1 MIKKLSTRRLPF
13 LLLFLL
19 LLLLS
24 TGTGRA
30 QVKSYYWERFDVD
43 VQVMENGNLFVTET
57 QTLNFSGA
65 PFTFGFRKVPTGRNG
80 RNEGIS
86 QVSVNEGDISY
97 EQSSSEQPY
106 TFSVDENSG
115 ETEIYWYFPPTT
127 GSNRYTIS
135 YLVEGA
141 VRTEASGDQVLWNAL
156 PADLGA
162 RVQNGRMTITLPEG
176 VQAAS
181 TTALF
186 GGNEGN
192 LQTTV
197 SENGRRVTFELLQA
211 RPAGTAV
218 EVGVRFPN
226 GQLNVSVPSWQRAEQ
241 IADVFNLVFL
251 IVGLLLLV
259 GGPLLILL
267 LWYSYGRD
275 PDVGPVP
282 DYLPEPPDETRPAVV
297 GTLIDE
303 TAHIHDIM
311 STLVDLARRGY
322 LTMTETEKNKNYE
335 FARTDK
341 SPAGLRPFEEKM
353 IKGIFQ
359 GKQQRDLDSLQY
371 KFASRLPAIRKDLYQ
386 ELKDQGYVR
395 TSPEDVRNRY
405 GCLAV
410 VLFIVAVMAFF
421 FIPNFISDALTT
433 FFCPSVALGVTAVVL
448 FIVGRYMPRKTKKGA
463 QAAAYWLA
471 FKKYLQEIE
480 QYTNL
485 EEATDIFEKY
495 LPYAVA
501 FGLERSWIRK
511 FSAVPGT
518 RIPPWYM
525 PYPYYGTG
533 RAYPAGTPG
542 RSEGG
547 GLPNLGDLSGGFSG
561 GLESMSGG
569 LTRMLT
575 NTQSIL
581 QSTRSSSSS
590 GGGGS
595 FSGGFS
601 GGSSGGGSGGFG

>member
-1 MIKKLSTRRLPF
+1 MIRKLSTRRLLF
-13 LLLFLL
+13 LLPLL
-19 LLLLS
+19 LLLLLT

-30 QVKSYYWERFDVD
+30 QVKSYYWERLDVD
-43 VQVMENGNLFVTET
+43 VQVLENGNLFVTEY
-57 QTLNFSGA
+57 QTLSFSGA

-86 QVSVNEGDISY
+86 QVSVSEGDITY
-97 EQSSSEQPY
+97 EQANSEQPY
-106 TFSVDENSG
+106 TFSVEENSG
-115 ETEIYWYFPPTT
+115 ETEIYWYFPPAT
-127 GSNRYTIS
+127 GTNRYTIS

-141 VRTEASGDQVLWNAL
+141 IRTEETGDQVFWNAL

-162 RVQNGRMTITLPEG
+162 RVQNSRMTIALPEG
-176 VQAAS
+176 IQPGS
-181 TTALF
+181 TIALF
-186 GGNEGN
+186 GGDERNI
-192 LQTTV
+192 QTTT
-197 SENGRRVTFELLQA
+197 SENGRQVTFELLQA

-218 EVGVRFPN
+218 EVGVRFPT
-226 GQLNVSVPSWQRAEQ
+226 GQIDAPVPGWQRAEQ
-241 IADVFNLVFL
+241 IADVFNLVL
-251 IVGLLLLV
+251 LVLGLLLLI
-259 GGPLLILL
+259 GGPLLIVM
-267 LWYSYGRD
+267 LWYYYGRD

-282 DYLPEPPDETRPAVV
+282 EYLPEPPDDTRPAVV
-297 GTLIDE
+297 GTLVDE

-311 STLVDLARRGY
+311 STLIDLARRGY
-322 LTMTETEKNKNYE
+322 LTMTETEKNKDYE

-341 SPAGLRPFEEKM
+341 ALTGLRPFEEKM

-359 GKQQRDLDSLQY
+359 GQQKRDLDSLRY
-371 KFASRLPAIRKDLYQ
+371 KFSSRLPAIRSDLYK
-386 ELKDQGYVR
+386 ELEEKGFVR
-395 TSPEDVRNRY
+395 KSPEDVRNRY
-405 GCLAV
+405 GCFAV
-410 VLFIVAVMAFF
+410 VLFVAAVIAFF
-421 FIPNFISDALTT
+421 FIPNFISEALTT

-448 FIVGRYMPRKTKKGA
+448 FIAGRYMPRKTEKGA

-485 EEATDIFEKY
+485 EEATDIFEQY
-495 LPYAVA
+495 LAYAVA

-518 RIPPWYM
+518 HIPPWYV
-525 PYPYYGTG
+525 PYPYYRSG
-533 RAYPAGTPG
+533 RAYPTSTSG
-542 RSEGG
+542 RGEGG
-547 GLPNLGDLSGGFSG
+547 GLPDLGDLSGGFSG

-575 NTQSIL
+575 NTQSVL

-595 FSGGFS
+595 FGGGFS